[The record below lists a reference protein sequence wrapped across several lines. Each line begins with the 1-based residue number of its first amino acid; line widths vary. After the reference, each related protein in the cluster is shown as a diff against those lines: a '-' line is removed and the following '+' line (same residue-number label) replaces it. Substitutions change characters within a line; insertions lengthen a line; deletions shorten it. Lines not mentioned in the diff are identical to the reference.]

1 MAKNSPANTGNA
13 RDEGSI
19 PGLGRFP
26 GGEHDN
32 PFQYSCLEERTWA
45 EESAGLYSLW
55 TEESGGLYSPW
66 GLKESRYN

>member
-45 EESAGLYSLW
+45 EESAGLYS
-55 TEESGGLYSPW
+55 PW